1 MSREI
6 LPTLDFTLAYDGDI
20 VDSYIVNNVEVKTN
34 EDYLASEGPYIGYTG
49 MIIDGKFRFPMMK
62 QTRFNLEF
70 TEDYVLLKL
79 DPEGFFTTAYG
90 YVNLHIL
97 EPYYVI
103 SSATYVI
110 AQSSIKL
117 NLKIKK
123 GYTYDMVAEIFRTL
137 TSPEIPEVEKGGVDL
152 HIIPDSTAYITTVVD
167 KKDQRFIYAR
177 KAKRAELKNYASIK
191 DITRSKHPFYFNDH
205 VLTGKT
211 THTFIRHI
219 ATVLFGGEDFQ
230 VYGEV
235 KNGGYLVVARESCD
249 FCDDEHSSEH
259 DHTHISEVC
268 ESCYEH
274 IEAISALLKMLGDTK
289 SPELQKKVADF
300 KKRLE
305 KVNKKATKKSNKTET
320 E

>member
-6 LPTLDFTLAYDGDI
+6 LPTLDFTLAHGSDL
-20 VDSYIVNNVEVKTN
+20 VENYIINNVAVKTN
-34 EDYLASEGPYIGYTG
+34 ENYLTLEGSYIGYTG
-49 MIIDGKFRFPMMK
+49 MIVDGKFRFPMMK

-79 DPEGFFTTAYG
+79 DPKGFFTTSYG
-90 YVNLHIL
+90 YVNLCML
-97 EPYYVI
+97 EPYYVT
-103 SSATYVI
+103 SSATYEMSGSNI
-110 AQSSIKL
+110 RLA
-117 NLKIKK
+117 LKIKK

-137 TSPEIPEVEKGGVDL
+137 TSPVIPEVEKGGVDL
-152 HIIPDSTAYITTVVD
+152 HIIPDCTAYIATVVD
-167 KKDQRFIYAR
+167 TDNQRFIYAR
-177 KAKRAELKNYASIK
+177 KAKRAELKDYASIK
-191 DITRSKHPFYFNDH
+191 DITKSKRHFYFKDH

-211 THTFIRHI
+211 TNSFIKEM
-219 ATVLFGGEDFQ
+219 ASMLFEDTGSQ

-235 KNGGYLVVARESCD
+235 KNGGYLVVAREFCD

-259 DHTHISEVC
+259 GHTHISEVC

-289 SPELQKKVADF
+289 SPELRKKVAEF
-300 KKRLE
+300 KKRLD
-305 KVNKKATKKSNKTET
+305 KVNKKATKKSNKPET